1 MDAAFIP
8 DISDSDDCELTGG
21 RNIPPV
27 CVLSWFT
34 LT

>member
-8 DISDSDDCELTGG
+8 DVSDSDDCELTSG
-21 RNIPPV
+21 RNIPLV
-27 CVLSWFT
+27 CVLSRFT